1 MILEDFAGPGGW
13 SEGARMAGYTGPA
26 AGIEWDQAACETAV
40 AAGHLRI
47 RADVAGYPSAPFS
60 GVDGYI
66 GSPPCQGWSMA
77 GRRRGEADRAAC
89 HELAGRMASGRDWVS
104 WREWSDKRSPLVCEP
119 VRRVRE
125 LRPRWIALEQVP
137 AVLGLWQHFAGI
149 FREWGYSAWTGILSA
164 ERYGVPQTRRRAI
177 LIARRDGIPAA
188 PPAATHSAY
197 PGEPEPDLFADPL
210 PRWVSMADALGWGM
224 TARPSVAVMA
234 GGSRTGAPAPL
245 DGGSGARA
253 ALRRAQAAGTWIRM
267 GNQDGASVRHI
278 NEPARDA
285 DEPAPTML
293 FGTHGNAGVD
303 WIQDRPA
310 TTDPAS
316 VQDSVRVTVAE
327 AGVLQSF
334 PAGYP
339 WQGSRT
345 KRFEQVGNAVPPL
358 LAAAILALLL
368 AVTL

>member
-1 MILEDFAGPGGW
+1 VILEDFAGPGGW
-13 SEGARMAGYTGPA
+13 SEGARLAGYTGPA

-47 RADVAGYPSAPFS
+47 RADVSGYPSAPFA

-89 HELAGRMASGRDWVS
+89 HMLAGRMAGGDDRTS
-104 WREWSDKRSPLVCEP
+104 WWDWSDERSPLVCEP

-125 LRPRWIALEQVP
+125 LSPRWIALEQVP
-137 AVLGLWQHFAGI
+137 AVLGLWLHFAEL
-149 FREWGYSAWTGILSA
+149 FREWGYSVWAGILSA

-188 PPAATHSAY
+188 PPVATHAAY

-234 GGSRTGAPAPL
+234 GGGRTGAPAPL

-253 ALRRAQAAGTWIRM
+253 ALRRAQAAGDWIRM
-267 GNQDGASVRHI
+267 GNQAGATVRHI
-278 NEPARDA
+278 C
-285 DEPAPTML
+285 EPAPTLIM
-293 FGTHGNAGVD
+293 GHRSNRSNRVTWEASEPVERGNTVHA
-303 WIQDRPA
+303 PA
-310 TTDPAS
+310 CDA
-316 VQDSVRVTVAE
+316 VRVSVAE
-327 AGVLQSF
+327 SGVLQSF
-334 PAGYP
+334 PPGYP
-339 WQGSRT
+339 WRGSRT
-345 KRFEQVGNAVPPL
+345 KQFEQVGNAVPPL
-358 LAAAILALLL
+358 LAAAVLAPLLSREL
-368 AVTL
+368 